1 MKERYEKLTTFLT
14 TVTTEINELRSKIQ
28 PLKQDLRAAISEKER
43 LKESERTKL
52 AQLNS
57 KYNSYKS
64 TDQDIQRLNKEA
76 QNYAKLDL
84 KSEISKLEEVIK
96 ASNEQIKKLELQI
109 DSKTG
114 QVESIKT
121 ECRNQQNVERDLKDN
136 RELKQLQE
144 KESKLSESCVALSKQ
159 LGNLD
164 FRSVTKEKLELTKR
178 RDASTVRKGELLGQ
192 LGEINCQVKR
202 LEQEIDEPKLK
213 ESFKNFQKANY
224 ELVVMRRCI
233 DDLGQYRMALEW
245 ALIQFHAEK
254 MENINRLIREYWRM
268 IYRGNDIDYIQVK
281 TDDISANANADRRKT
296 YNYRVVQSKNNTEIE
311 MRGRCSAGQRVLA
324 SLIIRMA
331 LAETFSSN
339 CGVLALDEPTTNLD
353 RINITSLCDA
363 LNCIVEE
370 RQSQSNFM
378 LIIITHDEN
387 FISSLGK
394 INSYHRVFRN
404 DECKSVIRKVQVG

>member
-1 MKERYEKLTTFLT
+1 M
-14 TVTTEINELRSKIQ
+14 
-28 PLKQDLRAAISEKER
+28 
-43 LKESERTKL
+43 
-52 AQLNS
+52 
-57 KYNSYKS
+57 
-64 TDQDIQRLNKEA
+64 
-76 QNYAKLDL
+76 
-84 KSEISKLEEVIK
+84 
-96 ASNEQIKKLELQI
+96 
-109 DSKTG
+109 
-114 QVESIKT
+114 ESIKT

-144 KESKLSESCVALSKQ
+144 KESKLSESCAALSKQ

-192 LGEINCQVKR
+192 LGEINCQVKK

-213 ESFKNFQKANY
+213 ESFKNYQKANY

-233 DDLGQYRMALEW
+233 EDLGQYRIALEW

-281 TDDISANANADRRKT
+281 TDDISANASADRRKT